1 MFIGFL
7 GFTQNPDIDG
17 FRTVGEN
24 FLESENSDK
33 NSKNSDIVNA
43 VNHIRDTTATST
55 YVEWKYIDTLLAF
68 IRTHNVLFDT
78 YQQYINVKDE

>member
-17 FRTVGEN
+17 FRTVVEN
-24 FLESENSDK
+24 FLASENSDK

-43 VNHIRDTTATST
+43 VNHIRDTTAMLNGN
-55 YVEWKYIDTLLAF
+55 IDTLLAF

-78 YQQYINVKDE
+78 YQQYIYNTIKCQR